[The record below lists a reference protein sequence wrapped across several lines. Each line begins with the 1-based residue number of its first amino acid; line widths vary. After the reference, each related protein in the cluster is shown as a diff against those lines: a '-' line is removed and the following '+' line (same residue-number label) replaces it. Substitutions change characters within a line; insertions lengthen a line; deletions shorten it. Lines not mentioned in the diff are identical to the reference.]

1 MVVDETRRIMDQKCT
16 DISKSCNGAH
26 MSIWPVRR
34 RSAGRVDRSP
44 IRHVYDRV
52 DVGIRWCD
60 SLGASSPTQLSPSPT
75 IHTSY
80 IALSLHVF
88 RDVDV
93 ALSLPLSLYCV
104 YERKCRPFQTVS
116 FLGIPCSAELLLE
129 FKVIT
134 LFFHTRLS
142 LGSKFSSSPSFLG
155 VSWELQLDNYA
166 PGFYLFLPFVE
177 Y

>member
-1 MVVDETRRIMDQKCT
+1 M
-16 DISKSCNGAH
+16 
-26 MSIWPVRR
+26 RR

-104 YERKCRPFQTVS
+104 YEVHKHTSSTFLPSLFFWALFWKENLQRKCRPFQTVS
-116 FLGIPCSAELLLE
+116 FLGIPCSAELILE
-129 FKVIT
+129 FKVNVSCQNSVEISIFQ
-134 LFFHTRLS
+134 LNS
-142 LGSKFSSSPSFLG
+142 LGIMIICF
-155 VSWELQLDNYA
+155 
-166 PGFYLFLPFVE
+166 FVFFRISNLRATE
-177 Y
+177 C